1 MTAVPKPWSIQEF
14 VAWEEA
20 QPDRYEFADG
30 ITRMMVGGTIGHSL
44 IKINVFRSLDRQLE
58 GKPCRPIVEGP
69 KVLGDEF
76 MAFPDLVVTC
86 TPHRRTETTVRDPV
100 LVVEV
105 LSRSTRSFDLTA
117 KWSSGYRHIPSLR
130 HALFVDQEKVSV
142 DVWSRDGT
150 GWHVETLESLDAVAE
165 LPAIG
170 CRLALA
176 DVYAETEI
184 LPPA

>member
-1 MTAVPKPWSIQEF
+1 MTAVPRPWSIQDF

-20 QPDRYEFADG
+20 QPERYELADG
-30 ITRMMVGGTIGHSL
+30 MVRMMPEVTVGHSVISGNVYLAFRPQLQGGPL
-44 IKINVFRSLDRQLE
+44 IALTR
-58 GKPCRPIVEGP
+58 GP
-69 KVLGDEF
+69 KVVSDRI
-76 MAFPDLVVTC
+76 AVYPDGLVFAKPLPATA
-86 TPHRRTETTVRDPV
+86 TTMEEPFV
-100 LVVEV
+100 VVEV
-105 LSRSTRSFDLTA
+105 LSRATRGFDQTM
-117 KWSSGYRHIPSLR
+117 KWQGYRHIPSLR